1 MMDRSEGRQPGAG
14 STDAPQRMA
23 RDDAG
28 AHGSAAHAEGPRRSS
43 SYVRVRYAETDQMGV
58 VYHANYLVWCEIG
71 RTDFIRALGT
81 SYADLER
88 QGLRLAVADAQ
99 ARFIAP
105 ARYDDEIRI
114 ETWVER
120 VQSRTITFG
129 YEIFRVDPGP
139 EQRLVR
145 ASTRLI
151 ALDEQGA
158 PRTLPTPVH
167 DWFRS
172 AAEPSS

>member
-1 MMDRSEGRQPGAG
+1 MSRPMG
-14 STDAPQRMA
+14 A
-23 RDDAG
+23 RDDA
-28 AHGSAAHAEGPRRSS
+28 AHRSTS
-43 SYVRVRYAETDQMGV
+43 WVRVRYAETDQMGV

-71 RTDFIRALGT
+71 RTDFIRELGT
-81 SYADLER
+81 SYANLER

-120 VQSRTITFG
+120 VQSRTITFA
-129 YEIFRVDPGP
+129 YEIFRARPEP

-158 PRTLPTPVH
+158 PRTLPQAILEA
-167 DWFRS
+167 FRKVMVES
-172 AAEPSS
+172 AP